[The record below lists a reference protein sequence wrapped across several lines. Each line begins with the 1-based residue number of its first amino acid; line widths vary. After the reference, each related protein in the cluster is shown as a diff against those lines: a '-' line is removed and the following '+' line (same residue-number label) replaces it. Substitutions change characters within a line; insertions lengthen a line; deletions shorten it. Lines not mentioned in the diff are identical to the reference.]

1 MATQTKQIVT
11 PDTKESYETRPQ
23 KRKVIGNEL
32 RGAKEFPKFPD
43 LSNMDGS
50 SCNRGIKLRQKPC
63 PITEEES

>member
-11 PDTKESYETRPQ
+11 PDTKESYEPRPQ
-23 KRKVIGNEL
+23 KRKVIWNDL
-32 RGAKEFPKFPD
+32 RDDKQFPKFPD
-43 LSNMDGS
+43 LSNIDGS